1 MLNAEKIQSISF
13 GFWFRQLHV
22 LPTWLSCRAGMT
34 SGMHKQSMYSGTS
47 AEVFLNGLSAADF
60 NLQLLAEIPVW
71 LDGSS
76 SPNDSTGMIYGLEM
90 VIPYYVWASERF
102 TLE

>member
-1 MLNAEKIQSISF
+1 MQKKSNHFIWFLIQTAACAPNMIIVYSRYDIRNAQAINVQ
-13 GFWFRQLHV
+13 WHFR
-22 LPTWLSCRAGMT
+22 
-34 SGMHKQSMYSGTS
+34 
-47 AEVFLNGLSAADF
+47 EVFLNELPAADF
-60 NLQLLAEIPVW
+60 NPQLLAEIPVW

-90 VIPYYVWASERF
+90 VIPYYVWASECF